1 MRNEEASLY
10 NKPKVEKLDRIYTK
24 CNLDKLNESIHE
36 FEKHRVDHNQKLL
49 MNLS

>member
-10 NKPKVEKLDRIYTK
+10 NKPKVEKLDR
-24 CNLDKLNESIHE
+24 LNKSIHE
-36 FEKHRVDHNQKLL
+36 FEKHRVDRNQKLL